1 MFSLDNL
8 ELMNMHSKIPEGKKR
23 KIKKYNQQSL
33 SNLLRLTFLLN
44 MFEVFYLHVV
54 HVKC

>member
-1 MFSLDNL
+1 MDSFIGQFRIEEHAFQNSW
-8 ELMNMHSKIPEGKKR
+8 E
-23 KIKKYNQQSL
+23 KKYNQQPL

-54 HVKC
+54 LVKC